1 MKKVK
6 FLSLLLI
13 CVICLH
19 TVLVMNNTI
28 NVYAYSDGS
37 YFIKPS
43 YTADSLR
50 VIDRADLTVEQRPM
64 IAALQGIIANKT
76 SNQIYITDSTMRDGE
91 FQDEDAY
98 LRWLNDLRDNYGVS
112 YTTTTD
118 AWLLVNQYKSYL
130 DGYILYK
137 AGDSSLNVASS
148 LAGILNAIPVE
159 ESLESTVQGYGL
171 SKVIDVRGKD
181 ENWCKNNYWDSFNHD
196 VIIEQKEENELCLRD
211 FAAMHKCMVFY
222 DGTQN
227 SSFRT
232 SLMQS
237 LNNDAVIM
245 GWGKVSGSENG
256 FIMNS
261 GENGVH
267 YLPAD
272 WGKNLSVLSGFNP
285 RSSYVQNTH
294 EEPVYEE
301 NVHYVTF
308 IVSDGDNVQWTLG
321 RGMEDRWWGNN
332 ARGDFDMGWSFP
344 PSLMRL
350 APTVMNWYYDTAS
363 TGSGRDNFVVGPSG
377 SGFFF
382 PGDYPTSEHDLHLE
396 RLNEFMGSADMNSVM
411 LLGYNDWNNDAMF
424 NRYTAQ
430 SNIDGLFY
438 FEWYGFGL
446 DTHGRTI
453 KWSNDKPVISC
464 GAKLFERKDE
474 CVSSINNASTNVYSD
489 EAYTVV
495 YTQAWEPNIMDNVKY
510 VVDRLDQ
517 DVRVVTPEKM
527 IKVVNHF
534 RNPNNPPTPPVED
547 QVQVNLSNYYNA
559 DGFSYD
565 INKTDGDFDGVG
577 YSYSSDLVDNIQ
589 QYDKITYQLGSFEDG
604 DLNSINCDSQTI
616 DIEDGKYSEIRILG
630 SSTNGSNS
638 GDFTVNYTDGTSDV
652 VNVTMED
659 WCNGTSNQKIV
670 QTMDY
675 RHDKNVNDNQ
685 YINNYIFAYYI
696 LADTN
701 KTISSIKL
709 PNNSSM
715 HVLAM
720 TLKP

>member
-6 FLSLLLI
+6 WLGLLLI
-13 CVICLH
+13 CVLCLN
-19 TVLVMNNTI
+19 TVLVASETI
-28 NVYAYSDGS
+28 NAYAYSGGS
-37 YFIKPS
+37 YFIKPA
-43 YTADSLR
+43 YTATSFK
-50 VIDRADLTVEQRPM
+50 VIDRANLTVEERPM

-91 FQDEDAY
+91 YRDEDAY
-98 LRWLNDLRDNYGVS
+98 VRWLNDLRDNYGVP

-118 AWLLVNQYKSYL
+118 PWSLVEEYKNYL

-137 AGDSSLNVASS
+137 NGDSSLNVASS

-159 ESLESTVQGYGL
+159 ERIESTIQSYGL
-171 SKVIDVRGKD
+171 GKVIDVRGKD
-181 ENWCKNNYWDSFNHD
+181 EQWCKNNYWNSFSHN

-237 LNNDAVIM
+237 MNDDAVIM
-245 GWGKVSGSENG
+245 GWGKVSGSEDG

-261 GENGVH
+261 GQSGVH

-272 WGKNLSVLSGFNP
+272 WGKNLSVLSGFDP
-285 RSSYVQNTH
+285 RKSYRQNTH
-294 EEPVYEE
+294 DEPLYEE

-308 IVSDGDNVQWTLG
+308 IISDGDNVQWTLG

-363 TGSGRDNFVVGPSG
+363 KGIGRDNFVVGPSG
-377 SGFFF
+377 GGFFF
-382 PGDYPTSEHDLHLE
+382 PGDYPTSEHSLHLQ
-396 RLNEFMGSADMNSVM
+396 RLNEFMGIADMNSVM
-411 LLGYNDWNNDAMF
+411 LLGYNDWNDTAMF
-424 NRYTAQ
+424 DRYTEQ

-446 DTHGRTI
+446 DTHGRNI
-453 KWSNDKPVISC
+453 KWSNNKPVISC
-464 GAKLFERKDE
+464 GAKLFERKEE
-474 CVSSINNASTNVYSD
+474 CIRTINNASTNVYSD
-489 EAYTVV
+489 DAYTVV
-495 YTQAWEPNIMDNVKY
+495 YAQAWEPNIMDNVKY
-510 VVDRLDQ
+510 VVDRLNSN
-517 DVRVVTPEKM
+517 VRVVTPEEM
-527 IKVVNHF
+527 IKIVNHF
-534 RNPNNPPTPPVED
+534 RNPNNPPSSD
-547 QVQVNLSNYYNA
+547 HIQVDLSNYFNA

-565 INKTDGDFDGVG
+565 TNKTDGDFDNVG
-577 YSYSSDLVDNIQ
+577 YSYSADLVNNLQ
-589 QYDKITYQLGSFEDG
+589 HYDGSSYQLGSFSDG
-604 DLNSINCDSQTI
+604 VLNSINCTSQII
-616 DIEDGKYSEIRILG
+616 DIKDGQYSEIRILG
-630 SSTNGSNS
+630 SSTNGNKS
-638 GDFTVNYTDGTSDV
+638 GDFAVHYTDGTRDV
-652 VNVTMED
+652 VNVSMVD
-659 WCNGTSNQKIV
+659 WCQSAVGQKVV
-670 QTMDY
+670 QTMNH
-675 RHDKNVNDNQ
+675 RHDKNNNRNQ
-685 YINNYIFAYYI
+685 TIENHIFAYYV
-696 LADTN
+696 TSNPN
-701 KTISSIKL
+701 KTISEIKL
-709 PNNSSM
+709 PNNNSM